1 MLALLLAHRGLAA
14 RPMHT
19 SFHRPCPGVGSGDL
33 LGPTETYPEILCQFS
48 SVPSPFSYAVRNFRR
63 KSSPYAF
70 AILACRRRTAKHCL
84 HYLLKRSSR
93 PLPVCFRVSRVT
105 RVTLRS
111 LPFVFLCP
119 CGTARSLL
127 LRSDEPR
134 KAWEHRRLGSSGKE
148 SPCHRTCWSRRCSD
162 APRRRSGRL

>member
-84 HYLLKRSSR
+84 HYLLKRSNHGAKQS
-93 PLPVCFRVSRVT
+93 
-105 RVTLRS
+105 VTLS
-111 LPFVFLCP
+111 I
-119 CGTARSLL
+119 AM
-127 LRSDEPR
+127 
-134 KAWEHRRLGSSGKE
+134 SSPHMWTIK
-148 SPCHRTCWSRRCSD
+148 D
-162 APRRRSGRL
+162 MV